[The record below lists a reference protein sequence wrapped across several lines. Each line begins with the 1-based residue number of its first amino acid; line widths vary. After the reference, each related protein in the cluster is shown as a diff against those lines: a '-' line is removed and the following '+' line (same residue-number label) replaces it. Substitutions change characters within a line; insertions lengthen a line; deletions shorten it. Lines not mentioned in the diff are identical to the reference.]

1 MIRLLQP
8 RLSISSVFDLD
19 LDDLKDDGYQG
30 LIMDLDNTLVGWNR
44 PEVPKSL
51 TLWLR
56 EVRQHGIE
64 MCIVSNNLSQ
74 RVEEFSEKIG
84 VSFIAKAAKPRSWR
98 AQRAALL
105 VLPTAR
111 TAEGRRLREF
121 RQGLID
127 HLGGQPNTVQ
137 LTLVDRATVLMHHL
151 NHLDRRAEIE
161 GGLSEHSTRV
171 FLAWQNT
178 LTRTLQ
184 AIGLHPAPPSP
195 GAAVDRIRALISP

>member
-1 MIRLLQP
+1 M
-8 RLSISSVFDLD
+8 
-19 LDDLKDDGYQG
+19 
-30 LIMDLDNTLVGWNR
+30 
-44 PEVPKSL
+44 
-51 TLWLR
+51 
-56 EVRQHGIE
+56 
-64 MCIVSNNLSQ
+64 
-74 RVEEFSEKIG
+74 
-84 VSFIAKAAKPRSWR
+84 
-98 AQRAALL
+98 L